1 MQKTWAN
8 ANLNDVVNITTTG
21 ATNNV
26 SFASVADTA
35 SETDVDATTY
45 TVFAGETLTFTENF
59 TTGTAT
65 NYTSAIACS
74 GATDTDASDGLLIDV
89 SDTAITCTYTNN
101 AAPAPT
107 LAKAFAPDPITVGG
121 VSTLTI
127 TVTNPNA
134 FDLTN
139 AALTDTYP
147 TEITNAATPNV
158 VNSCGGTVT
167 AAAGGGSVVL
177 TCDQCRC
184 HLGDTR
190 DTHQHHRCVK

>member
-8 ANLNDVVNITTTG
+8 ANLNDAVNITTTG

-89 SDTAITCTYTNN
+89 SDTAITCTYTNTQN

-134 FDLTN
+134 FDLTPTPIQPKLPMRRRRMWSTVV
-139 AALTDTYP
+139 AAP
-147 TEITNAATPNV
+147 
-158 VNSCGGTVT
+158 
-167 AAAGGGSVVL
+167 
-177 TCDQCRC
+177 
-184 HLGDTR
+184 
-190 DTHQHHRCVK
+190 

>member
-1 MQKTWAN
+1 
-8 ANLNDVVNITTTG
+8 
-21 ATNNV
+21 
-26 SFASVADTA
+26 
-35 SETDVDATTY
+35 
-45 TVFAGETLTFTENF
+45 
-59 TTGTAT
+59 
-65 NYTSAIACS
+65 
-74 GATDTDASDGLLIDV
+74 
-89 SDTAITCTYTNN
+89 
-101 AAPAPT
+101 
-107 LAKAFAPDPITVGG
+107 VGG

-177 TCDQCRC
+177 TGGVIPAAGCAISVDVTSVTQ
-184 HLGDTR
+184 G
-190 DTHQHHRCVK
+190 THTNTTGVLSSDEAADSATATDDLTVPRRMT